1 MTVAGYET
9 EILKAFVL
17 EHGITRDDGELAS
30 LNEVACS
37 YSTRK
42 KLVGWWERP
51 LIPMDRVDRFLMEHD
66 LMLFELEYWAQD
78 HYGRDGYLDPNAE
91 PAQLAM

>member
-1 MTVAGYET
+1 MTIAGYET
-9 EILKAFVL
+9 EILKAFVQA
-17 EHGITRDDGELAS
+17 HGFQRDDGEIHS
-30 LNEVACS
+30 LNEIQCS

-42 KLVGWWERP
+42 KLTGWWEQT

-66 LMLFELEYWAQD
+66 LMLFELEYWAQE

-91 PAQLAM
+91 PAELAL